1 MLKVQTWQPRT
12 SCATAFA
19 RARWDVS
26 ESFMCEQLKINYIN
40 DARAVQMRAGCAYAS
55 FELVNYRRIT
65 FEESNRGVRARAQW
79 SRIPSARAQCFS
91 SFFRAVLWEN
101 NDFRRFFVFFV
112 FEITEC
118 APIFFVCFWFRFF
131 SVTWCALGFS
141 GIIPISKLF
150 FFVPKS
156 ALKITS
162 WLN

>member
-40 DARAVQMRAGCAYAS
+40 DERAVQMRAGCAYAS

-118 APIFFVCFWFRFF
+118 APIFFCLFLISFLFCNVVRARFF
-131 SVTWCALGFS
+131 GHYSNIQTL
-141 GIIPISKLF
+141 